1 LVKIFYGKKNKKNIH
16 AVDGVSF
23 KLSPGEIFGFLGPN
37 GAGKTTTV
45 RILAGLLKP
54 TSGHARIFGRDVGEI
69 GDRIRKDIGYLC
81 ENHGNY
87 ENLTVF
93 ENLKF
98 FGGFYDLKGKNLE
111 VRIDEVLVELE
122 ITDRKHMKVGKLSK
136 GLKQRAALARV
147 LLHDPKLIFLDEP
160 TAGLDPKAAANVRN
174 IIKGFKSEER
184 IIFINSHNLNSL
196 QQMCDRVAILKEG
209 KIMRIG
215 TASDLSREIFGAQEL
230 IVNVK
235 EMISSE
241 ILQKISELD
250 FVENCR
256 FIEDY
261 NQLNIHLKDV
271 DEYTPEIIE
280 ILVKKKIKILEVKRL
295 SHSLEDIYLT
305 LMSEPEKGGE
315 VEK

>member
-16 AVDGVSF
+16 AVDGMSF
-23 KLSPGEIFGFLGPN
+23 KLNPGEVFGFLGPN
-37 GAGKTTTV
+37 GSGKTTTV

-54 TSGHARIFGRDVGEI
+54 TSGHARIFGRDVSEI

-87 ENLTVF
+87 ENLTVYQ
-93 ENLKF
+93 NLKF
-98 FGGFYDLKGKNLE
+98 FGGFFDIKDIE
-111 VRIDEVLVELE
+111 TRIDEVLAELE
-122 ITDRKHMKVGKLSK
+122 ITDRKQMKVGKLSK

-147 LLHDPKLIFLDEP
+147 LLHNPKLIFLDEP
-160 TAGLDPKAAANVRN
+160 TAGLDPKAAANVRDL
-174 IIKGFKSEER
+174 IRGFKSKER
-184 IIFINSHNLNSL
+184 IIFINSHNLTEV

-215 TASDLSREIFGAQEL
+215 TASELSKEIFGTQEL
-230 IVNVK
+230 IVHVK
-235 EMISSE
+235 NP
-241 ILQKISELD
+241 ISEDILSELNKLD
-250 FVENCR
+250 FVEHSR
-256 FIEDY
+256 FE
-261 NQLNIHLKDV
+261 NKSLTVNLKDV

-280 ILVKKKIKILEVKRL
+280 LLVKNGIKILEVKRL

-315 VEK
+315 VEE